1 VLAFAAVLVAY
12 VAPALASREHYWEV
26 LWFPPVAPY
35 GILVVPLALGGAA
48 VAIRG
53 LIRGRRA
60 GAPGDDLWYVA
71 AALLG
76 VPYVL
81 MLLVY
86 AVIALTFL
94 FFVITCRTN
103 CSII

>member
-1 VLAFAAVLVAY
+1 MLAFAAVLVAY
-12 VAPALASREHYWEV
+12 VAPAFVSREHYWEV
-26 LWFPPVAPY
+26 LWFPPLALY
-35 GILVVPLALGGAA
+35 GILVVPLVLGGAA

-53 LIRGRRA
+53 LIRARRA

-71 AALLG
+71 TALLG

-81 MLLVY
+81 MLLLY

-94 FFVITCRTN
+94 IFLITCRTN
-103 CSII
+103 CSLI

>member
-1 VLAFAAVLVAY
+1 MLAFAAVLVAY
-12 VAPALASREHYWEV
+12 VAPALVSREHYWEV
-26 LWFPPVAPY
+26 LWFPPLALY
-35 GILVVPLALGGAA
+35 GILVVPLVLGGAA

-53 LIRGRRA
+53 LIRARRA

-71 AALLG
+71 TALLG

-81 MLLVY
+81 MLLLY

-94 FFVITCRTN
+94 IFLITCRTN
-103 CSII
+103 CSLI

>member
-1 VLAFAAVLVAY
+1 LLAFAAVLVAY
-12 VAPALASREHYWEV
+12 VAPALVSREHYWEV
-26 LWFPPVAPY
+26 LWFPPLALY
-35 GILVVPLALGGAA
+35 GILVVPLVLGRAA

-53 LIRGRRA
+53 LIRARRA

-71 AALLG
+71 TALLG

-81 MLLVY
+81 MLLLY

-94 FFVITCRTN
+94 IFLITCRTN
-103 CSII
+103 CSLI

>member
-1 VLAFAAVLVAY
+1 MLAFAAVLFAY
-12 VAPALASREHYWEV
+12 VAPVLVSREHYWEV
-26 LWFPPVAPY
+26 LWFPPLALY
-35 GILVVPLALGGAA
+35 GILIVPLVVGGVA

-53 LIRGRRA
+53 LIRARRA

-76 VPYVL
+76 VPYVV

-94 FFVITCRTN
+94 IFLITCRTN
-103 CSII
+103 CSLI